1 MAQAPPT
8 LRLRGGDG
16 EVFEV
21 DARRLAALFP
31 AFVLRVP
38 AIDNFGVFKLISA
51 YRKFEASG
59 RHTDPDVENAFVKTI
74 GDLDNLARV
83 VSAAMQL
90 ELRSCPA
97 EPVPASDNCEYRAG
111 KGCGKS
117 PEFAGTGG
125 ELVIFWVHAM
135 NFFLIASYICTFR
148 P

>member
-38 AIDNFGVFKLISA
+38 AIHNFGIFNLISV

-59 RHTDPDVENAFVKTI
+59 RHTAPDVENAFVKTI
-74 GDLDNLARV
+74 GDLDNLTRV

-90 ELRSCPA
+90 EDHALLNLCLRA
-97 EPVPASDNCEYRAG
+97 TIGIIGRARAVG
-111 KGCGKS
+111 NLQNLQGQ
-117 PEFAGTGG
+117 E
-125 ELVIFWVHAM
+125 E
-135 NFFLIASYICTFR
+135 N
-148 P
+148 

>member
-38 AIDNFGVFKLISA
+38 AIHNFGVFKLISA

-59 RHTDPDVENAFVKTI
+59 RHTAPDVETAFLKTI
-74 GDLDNLARV
+74 GDLDSLTRV
-83 VSAAMQL
+83 VSVSHTLPRVECSSTCMP
-90 ELRSCPA
+90 R
-97 EPVPASDNCEYRAG
+97 PV
-111 KGCGKS
+111 
-117 PEFAGTGG
+117 
-125 ELVIFWVHAM
+125 
-135 NFFLIASYICTFR
+135 
-148 P
+148 

>member
-90 ELRSCPA
+90 EDHALLNLCLQATIVSIG
-97 EPVPASDNCEYRAG
+97 RARA
-111 KGCGKS
+111 
-117 PEFAGTGG
+117 AGNLQNLQGQ
-125 ELVIFWVHAM
+125 EE
-135 NFFLIASYICTFR
+135 N
-148 P
+148 